1 MNGGK
6 KVSDTISGKKKTGEF
21 YTPDKLAKL
30 MVELLFEGFDPV
42 KNPEPKILDPSCGNG
57 QLLIALFLKIF
68 DIYSPC
74 WANKENLKMHI
85 VKNMIYGMDIDI
97 QGLEKSKS
105 RLFELSG
112 NMSSNLFCY
121 DFLTENGDK
130 FKSLKGNF
138 THIIGNPPY
147 IGHKSLEFEYKKK
160 LKNIF
165 PGIYENKTDIL
176 SCFFPAALNLITE
189 NGKIVFITSRYYLE
203 APTYRGLRTYL
214 QMNCGI
220 ERIIDFDDLNV
231 FKEAR
236 VASCITIFTKN
247 KTKDHCFFYDRF
259 AGKIEKTL
267 LISLNEDGITLNGFG
282 NFSRRLSNQESL
294 DRKGWSFPSEEELE
308 IRQIIEKKA
317 NYKLKDVFTSHQG
330 IITGCDKAF
339 VISGDMGKEEVKDW
353 SESELKLLR
362 PWIKNSWI
370 EKYFVKGRNYKL
382 IYTNGIKDISEFPNI
397 EKRLSFYR
405 EKLENRRETKK
416 NIRKWYELQWGR
428 SEEIFV
434 KRKIVHPYKA
444 SENRFAIDDN
454 GNFCSAD
461 IYLMLPKPGFE
472 YYLEYLTA
480 VLNSNIYDIYFK
492 SFGKR
497 MGAKIFDYYPN
508 KVMEMKVY
516 IPADKAEVDA
526 IVKLYEKMI
535 YNYKSG
541 ISVKEEIKFK
551 NEILIKKEIISK
563 IDEEVIKILS

>member
-1 MNGGK
+1 MVGK
-6 KVSDTISGKKKTGEF
+6 KVSDTISEKKKTGEF

-42 KNPEPKILDPSCGNG
+42 KDPEPKILDPSCGNG
-57 QLLIALFLKIF
+57 QLIIAVFLKIF
-68 DIYSPC
+68 DIYSPY

-85 VKNMIYGMDIDI
+85 VKDMIYGMDIDF

-112 NMSSNLFCY
+112 IMSYNLFCC
-121 DFLTENGDK
+121 DFLTENGGE
-130 FKSLKGNF
+130 FKSQRGSF

-176 SCFFPAALNLITE
+176 SCFFPAALNLTA
-189 NGKIVFITSRYYLE
+189 NNAKIVFITSRYYLE
-203 APTYRGLRTYL
+203 APTYRGLRTYI
-214 QMNCGI
+214 QENCVI
-220 ERIIDFDDLNV
+220 ERIIDFDNLNV

-259 AGKIEKTL
+259 VGKIEKNS
-267 LISLNEDGITLNGFG
+267 LINSNEFGITLNGFG
-282 NFSRRLSNQESL
+282 NFIRRLSNQESL
-294 DRKGWSFPSEEELE
+294 DRRGWSFPSEEELE
-308 IRQIIEKKA
+308 IRELIEKKA

-339 VISGDMGKEEVKDW
+339 VITGDMSKEEVKDW
-353 SESELKLLR
+353 SENELKQLR

-370 EKYFVKGRNYKL
+370 EKYFLKCRNYKL
-382 IYTNGIKDISEFPNI
+382 IYTDGIKDISEFPNV
-397 EKRLSFYR
+397 EKRLSAYR
-405 EKLENRRETKK
+405 ERLENRRETRK

-428 SEEIFV
+428 TEEIFV

-461 IYLMLPKPGFE
+461 VYLMLPKPGFE
-472 YYLEYLTA
+472 FYLEYLTA
-480 VLNSNIYDIYFK
+480 VLNSSIYDIYFK

-508 KVMEMKVY
+508 KVMEMEVY
-516 IPADKAEVDA
+516 IPQDKAEVEA
-526 IVKLYEKMI
+526 IVKLYKKMI
-535 YNYKSG
+535 SNYKSG
-541 ISVKEEIKFK
+541 TSINGAIKPKDEIVIKD
-551 NEILIKKEIISK
+551 EIMSK
-563 IDEEVIKILS
+563 IDEEVIKLLS